1 MVLRLYGDLITM
13 CYALLLKH
21 SKLLIMCGSGLG
33 QNGSKWVGCDFEPKN
48 GDLNWF
54 EPHWCKTIMDNGL

>member
-1 MVLRLYGDLITM
+1 
-13 CYALLLKH
+13 
-21 SKLLIMCGSGLG
+21 MCGSGLG
-33 QNGSKWVGCDFEPKN
+33 QIGSKWGGCDFEPKN